1 MEMND
6 DIDGKREFFRV
17 DDVFPVLVKKIA
29 AEERGRRSRLVS
41 LKGTPPPQP
50 EVPDASF
57 SPQAWKL
64 LLDINAKLDFILE
77 KTYLESEG
85 LTQATGMPVTISASG
100 VRLELSEIFSVGE
113 IAEIK
118 MSLPMYP
125 PAVIVAIGEVVRVA
139 ALKNGR
145 TDVAFR
151 FINMEEDVRDVII
164 QYTFKRQ
171 REVKRKE

>member
-1 MEMND
+1 MEMNN

-17 DDVFPVLVKKIA
+17 DDVFPVLVQKIA
-29 AEERGRRSRLVS
+29 TEGRSQRSRLVS
-41 LKGTPPPQP
+41 FKGAPPPEP
-50 EVPDASF
+50 EIPDASF

-85 LTQATGMPVTISASG
+85 LTHATGMPVTISASG
-100 VRLELSEIFSVGE
+100 VKLELGEVFAVGD

-125 PAVIVAIGEVVRVA
+125 SAVIVAIAEVVRVSA
-139 ALKNGR
+139 PKDGR
-145 TDVAFR
+145 ADTAFR

-171 REVKRKE
+171 RELKRKE